1 MLELLGPFT
10 VCNSH
15 QKTWVWLAALGDCW
29 SGSIWK
35 SVLCHFRSN
44 ANGDI
49 SFWIFW
55 RVLKWSL
62 LHLLCART
70 TWFRV
75 WHARM
80 HGVDSVRL
88 GWNFTSSGEFLPQG
102 IFWKSSLQPRLDVS
116 NWDASSM
123 RCRHWCCGIITAY
136 LGHVLKW
143 SLLHLLC
150 WQGSHDSEH
159 GMPECIVWIPFVWAG
174 SSQALANSFRRA
186 SFESLLFSHV

>member
-88 GWNFTSSGEFLPQG
+88 GWLFTSSGEFLPQG
-102 IFWKSSLQPRLDVS
+102 IFWSLFFCPFRMYL
-116 NWDASSM
+116 NWDITSIEKHSLIYVFFFVLWWARLQMKLLKIGDSFFDLKKLVFFAQSNLYWSLF
-123 RCRHWCCGIITAY
+123 RCRIYTNCFF
-136 LGHVLKW
+136 LK
-143 SLLHLLC
+143 
-150 WQGSHDSEH
+150 
-159 GMPECIVWIPFVWAG
+159 
-174 SSQALANSFRRA
+174 SFN
-186 SFESLLFSHV
+186 FGNDKQH